1 MATWSVLCKS
11 LLKNAVEGGKAAA
24 PHIMTFS
31 KMALPHI
38 KSAGTAV
45 VHTAKSGVK
54 FAAAH
59 PKTGVAGLAIALP
72 IVGYKK
78 GLVNFAAEKVFG
90 KGNEGKGLI
99 EPASTALL
107 GSHKDAYGNEKP
119 VSEKTVDTLLGDGT
133 YSSLKTGV
141 GNVGAEGA
149 DVALLGSHKDAY
161 GNEKPVSEKTVDT
174 LLGDGTY
181 SSLKTGVGN
190 VGAEGADVYY
200 RLKDTIGNVG
210 AEGADVYH
218 QLKGTLGNVGS
229 EAGNL
234 YYDGK
239 EYVGGMF
246 NGNGMVNG
254 NVGAEGADVYH
265 QLKGTLGNVGS
276 EAGNLYYDG
285 KEYVGGMFNGNGMVN
300 HGNGYYDPTTA
311 QYPSMSAVQGV
322 QGQSGMGGG
331 LMNNINSALSNVTG
345 GNISK
350 MNHASLLLASY
361 MMFGRFGWLSKIAGL
376 ALGGMTMKNVN
387 QRSVHNQEQQMNLPM
402 QAAAAPQVATTPAP
416 EEEHSMT
423 VHRGR

>member
-31 KMALPHI
+31 KMAFPYV

-45 VHTAKSGVK
+45 AHTAKSGIK

-59 PKTGVAGLAIALP
+59 PKTGVVGLGIALP

-78 GLVNFAAEKVFG
+78 GLVNFATEKMFG
-90 KGNEGKGLI
+90 KGNEGKGVI

-119 VSEKTVDTLLGDGT
+119 VSEKTVDTLLGDG
-133 YSSLKTGV
+133 
-141 GNVGAEGA
+141 A
-149 DVALLGSHKDAY
+149 
-161 GNEKPVSEKTVDT
+161 
-174 LLGDGTY
+174 Y

-200 RLKDTIGNVG
+200 HLKDTIGNVG
-210 AEGADVYH
+210 AEGANVYH

-246 NGNGMVNG
+246 NGNGI
-254 NVGAEGADVYH
+254 
-265 QLKGTLGNVGS
+265 
-276 EAGNLYYDG
+276 
-285 KEYVGGMFNGNGMVN
+285 VN

-311 QYPSMSAVQGV
+311 QYPSMSSV
-322 QGQSGMGGG
+322 QGQAGMGGG
-331 LMNNINSALSNVTG
+331 LMNNLNSALSNVTG

-350 MNHASLLLASY
+350 MNLASLLLASY
-361 MMFGRFGWLSKIAGL
+361 MMFGRFGWFSKIAGL

-387 QRSVHNQEQQMNLPM
+387 QRSVQVPQQMNLPM
-402 QAAAAPQVATTPAP
+402 QAAVAPQVAATPAQ
-416 EEEHSMT
+416 EEDNSMT
-423 VHRGR
+423 VHRRR

>member
-99 EPASTALL
+99 EPASTVLL
-107 GSHKDAYGNEKP
+107 GSHKDAYGNEKS
-119 VSEKTVDTLLGDGT
+119 VSEKTVDTLLGDG
-133 YSSLKTGV
+133 
-141 GNVGAEGA
+141 A
-149 DVALLGSHKDAY
+149 
-161 GNEKPVSEKTVDT
+161 
-174 LLGDGTY
+174 Y

-210 AEGADVYH
+210 AEGA
-218 QLKGTLGNVGS
+218 N
-229 EAGNL
+229 
-234 YYDGK
+234 
-239 EYVGGMF
+239 
-246 NGNGMVNG
+246 
-254 NVGAEGADVYH
+254 VYH

-311 QYPSMSAVQGV
+311 QYPSMSSV
-322 QGQSGMGGG
+322 QGQAGMGGG
-331 LMNNINSALSNVTG
+331 LMNNLNSALSNVTG

-350 MNHASLLLASY
+350 MNLASLLLASY
-361 MMFGRFGWLSKIAGL
+361 MMFGRFGWFSKIAGL

-387 QRSVHNQEQQMNLPM
+387 QRSVQVPQQMNLPL
-402 QAAAAPQVATTPAP
+402 QAAVAPQVAATPAT
-416 EEEHSMT
+416 EEDHSMT
-423 VHRGR
+423 VHRRR

>member
-11 LLKNAVEGGKAAA
+11 LLKNAVVGGKAAA

-31 KMALPHI
+31 KMAFPYV

-45 VHTAKSGVK
+45 AHTAKSGVK

-59 PKTGVAGLAIALP
+59 PKMGVAGLGIALP

-78 GLVNFAAEKVFG
+78 GLVNFATEKMFG

-107 GSHKDAYGNEKP
+107 GSHKDAYGNEKS
-119 VSEKTVDTLLGDGT
+119 VSEKTVNTLLGEGA
-133 YSSLKTGV
+133 YSSIKTGV
-141 GNVGAEGA
+141 
-149 DVALLGSHKDAY
+149 D
-161 GNEKPVSEKTVDT
+161 
-174 LLGDGTY
+174 
-181 SSLKTGVGN
+181 N

-200 RLKDTIGNVG
+200 HLKDTIGNIG
-210 AEGADVYH
+210 TEGANVY
-218 QLKGTLGNVGS
+218 N
-229 EAGNL
+229 
-234 YYDGK
+234 
-239 EYVGGMF
+239 
-246 NGNGMVNG
+246 
-254 NVGAEGADVYH
+254 

-322 QGQSGMGGG
+322 QGQSGVGGG
-331 LMNNINSALSNVTG
+331 LMNNLNSALANVTG

-350 MNHASLLLASY
+350 MNLASMLLASY
-361 MMFGRFGWLSKIAGL
+361 MMFGRFGWFSKIAGL

-387 QRSVHNQEQQMNLPM
+387 QRSVHAQEQQMNRPM
-402 QAAAAPQVATTPAP
+402 QAAVAPQVAATPAP
-416 EEEHSMT
+416 EEDASMT
-423 VHRGR
+423 VHRRR

>member
-119 VSEKTVDTLLGDGT
+119 VSEKTVDTLLGDG
-133 YSSLKTGV
+133 
-141 GNVGAEGA
+141 A
-149 DVALLGSHKDAY
+149 
-161 GNEKPVSEKTVDT
+161 
-174 LLGDGTY
+174 Y

-190 VGAEGADVYY
+190 VGAEGADVY
-200 RLKDTIGNVG
+200 
-210 AEGADVYH
+210 H
-218 QLKGTLGNVGS
+218 QLKGTLGS
-229 EAGNL
+229 
-234 YYDGK
+234 
-239 EYVGGMF
+239 
-246 NGNGMVNG
+246 
-254 NVGAEGADVYH
+254 
-265 QLKGTLGNVGS
+265 VGS

-322 QGQSGMGGG
+322 QGQSGVGGG
-331 LMNNINSALSNVTG
+331 LMNNLNSALSNVTG

-350 MNHASLLLASY
+350 INLASLLLASY
-361 MMFGRFGWLSKIAGL
+361 MMFGRFGWFSKIAGL

-387 QRSVHNQEQQMNLPM
+387 QRSVQVPQQMNLPM
-402 QAAAAPQVATTPAP
+402 QAAVAPQVAATPAP
-416 EEEHSMT
+416 EEDHSMT
-423 VHRGR
+423 VHRRR

>member
-45 VHTAKSGVK
+45 AHTAKSGVK

-59 PKTGVAGLAIALP
+59 PKMGVAGLAIALP
-72 IVGYKK
+72 VVGYKK
-78 GLVNFAAEKVFG
+78 GLINFASEKVFG

-149 DVALLGSHKDAY
+149 DV
-161 GNEKPVSEKTVDT
+161 
-174 LLGDGTY
+174 
-181 SSLKTGVGN
+181 
-190 VGAEGADVYY
+190 YY

-210 AEGADVYH
+210 AEA
-218 QLKGTLGNVGS
+218 GS
-229 EAGNL
+229 L
-234 YYDGK
+234 YYNGK
-239 EYVGGMF
+239 EYVGG
-246 NGNGMVNG
+246 
-254 NVGAEGADVYH
+254 
-265 QLKGTLGNVGS
+265 L
-276 EAGNLYYDG
+276 
-285 KEYVGGMFNGNGMVN
+285 FNGNGMVN

-311 QYPSMSAVQGV
+311 QYPSMSAVQGE
-322 QGQSGMGGG
+322 QGQAGMGGG

-350 MNHASLLLASY
+350 MNLASLLLASY

-387 QRSVHNQEQQMNLPM
+387 QRSVLNQEQQMNRQM
-402 QAAAAPQVATTPAP
+402 QAAAAPQVAATPAP
-416 EEEHSMT
+416 EEDSSMT